1 MNMLV
6 IDKDN
11 CMIIHYFG
19 HFKCW
24 IDVVQ
29 QRWSSFHG
37 SFQEDPTFNGPTFSN
52 MKRFAYF
59 LEFHF

>member
-1 MNMLV
+1 MQPLVQNMFV

-29 QRWSSFHG
+29 QR
-37 SFQEDPTFNGPTFSN
+37 
-52 MKRFAYF
+52 
-59 LEFHF
+59 